1 MYFMSIMKKWMV
13 KEAKRGAIVKSLA
26 IGTKHLWVLES
37 LTKVVEKTM
46 GIIYSKFNLQ

>member
-1 MYFMSIMKKWMV
+1 MSIMKKWMV

-37 LTKVVEKTM
+37 LTKVVEKTID
-46 GIIYSKFNLQ
+46 IIYSKFNL